1 MSFTTSI
8 LTAEASTM
16 LTPEQIRDAER
27 YRRTYRKG
35 GTLDQALRRQ
45 PELSG
50 NETKTPPRA
59 PCPGGD
65 RGGSSDDSKDD

>member
-8 LTAEASTM
+8 LTTEASTM

-45 PELSG
+45 PRSPD
-50 NETKTPPRA
+50 ETTAPPRA